1 MTTRNNHLL
10 RPAYLEVDLG
20 AIAYNVRNIKRKLGK
35 KVELMA
41 IVKADGYGH
50 GAYPVACV
58 ALKNGAD
65 SLGVALLEEGID
77 LRKKGVKA
85 PIANLY
91 PEPPQRA
98 GKIVEYDIEQVVTD
112 IKLVQTLSCEAGKQ
126 KKSCSVFI
134 EIDTGMGR
142 YGVPPER
149 TPDLVRK
156 IKKLPHVYL
165 KGILSQFST
174 SDQKKKD
181 FACQQLGIFT
191 KTLDHLQAS
200 FNHIPIKSIANSG
213 AVLDIP
219 ASYFNHVRVGFLV
232 YGLYPS
238 PETSESIPVKPAM
251 SLKSRVLFVKEVQK
265 GASISYGRTYIAKRK
280 TKIATI
286 PLGYADGYSRSLSN
300 KGEVL
305 IRGKRARVVGRVCM
319 DAFMVDVTRIPEVKV
334 GDEVV
339 LMGKQGKEEITAY
352 DLGRWTNTFGYEV
365 VTRMGKRLPIVYQR
379 SSKSSGRVNSTN
391 LLYLL
396 GP

>member
-1 MTTRNNHLL
+1 MTTRNNRLL

-20 AIAYNVRNIKRKLGK
+20 AIAYNVKNIKRKLGK

-50 GAYPVACV
+50 GAYPVARA
-58 ALKNGAD
+58 ALENGAG
-65 SLGVALLEEGID
+65 SLGVAILEEGIE
-77 LRKKGVKA
+77 LRKKGIKA

-91 PEPPQRA
+91 PEPPRRA

-112 IKLVQTLSCEAGKQ
+112 VKLVQTLSGEA
-126 KKSCSVFI
+126 KKHKKICSVYI

-142 YGVPPER
+142 YGVPPEQ
-149 TPDLVRK
+149 TLELVGK
-156 IKKLPHVYL
+156 IKKFPHVHL
-165 KGILSQFST
+165 KGVLSQFST
-174 SDQKKKD
+174 SDQRKKD
-181 FACQQLGIFT
+181 FARKQLGIFT
-191 KTLDHLQAS
+191 ETLDHLQS
-200 FNHIPIKSIANSG
+200 SYNHIPIKSIANSG

-238 PETSESIPVKPAM
+238 SETSESIRVKPAM
-251 SLKSRVLFVKEVQK
+251 SLKSRVLFIKEVEK

-280 TKIATI
+280 TQIATI
-286 PLGYADGYSRSLSN
+286 PLGYADGYSRTLSN

-319 DAFMVDVTRIPEVKV
+319 DAFMVDVTRIPKVKL

-339 LMGKQGKEEITAY
+339 LMGKQGKEEITAS

-365 VTRMGKRLPIVYQR
+365 VTRMGKRLPIVYKP
-379 SSKSSGRVNSTN
+379 SSKRFQ
-391 LLYLL
+391 
-396 GP
+396 